1 MNVNVKVNMDVNVDV
16 DVDVD
21 VDVNMDVDISQP
33 DRSNVSTTSQ
43 LLLWFS
49 SLSVPQVG

>member
-1 MNVNVKVNMDVNVDV
+1 MNVNVKVNMDVNV